1 MSMLE
6 SFFTNIRWQDV
17 LDILVA
23 SYFLFRLFVLFRG
36 TYVFRVIV
44 GIGFLWIFQRI
55 AGYMGLIV
63 TSWAMQGI
71 ITFAAIIIII
81 VFRNEI
87 RDVLQA
93 KDIGA
98 ILWGVSH
105 KVVKTPNQ
113 IITSSVY
120 EMATRRIGALL
131 VLPGKD
137 VLEEIVQ
144 GGIPWKGILSK
155 EMILSVFWPD
165 NPVHDG
171 AAIIQGD
178 RIVEV
183 GAILPLSRRSDLPSS
198 YGTRHRAAAGLAE
211 KTDALIIVVSEES
224 GKVVT
229 MRGDQIKE
237 IGNNIELEKVLRANT
252 GMSGDYKG
260 LRERD
265 KLNLALAALTIFL
278 FVAGTW
284 FSFSRGLE
292 TLKSLEVPIEY
303 MNRDPSMELI
313 SSSLN
318 SVKLNL
324 SGAGTLL
331 KSIGPEQVKIRID
344 LGKAVVG
351 LNAYTI
357 TRDNI
362 TLPPG
367 IILRGVD
374 PQVVEVTLDIPI
386 VKELPLQVDWAGT
399 LDRGLIL
406 ESVELKP
413 NRVKVVGGSKILDK
427 ISTMYTEKVA
437 LDNLKES
444 GTLSVAIALTPASL
458 KVSEDSKERLNISY
472 VIRKRTPGQEET
484 GN

>member
-1 MSMLE
+1 MFMSILE
-6 SFFTNIRWQDV
+6 SFFTNIRWQDI

-23 SYFLFRLFVLFRG
+23 SYFLFRLYVLFRG

-63 TSWAMQGI
+63 TTWAMQGI
-71 ITFAAIIIII
+71 IAFAAIIIII

-93 KDIGA
+93 KNIGA
-98 ILWGVSH
+98 ILWGFSH
-105 KVVKTPNQ
+105 KAVKTPVQ
-113 IITSSVY
+113 IITGSVY
-120 EMATRRIGALL
+120 EMAKRRIGALL
-131 VLPGKD
+131 VFPGKD
-137 VLEEIVQ
+137 VLEELVQ
-144 GGIPWKGILSK
+144 SGIPWKGILSK
-155 EMILSVFWPD
+155 EMVLSVFWPD

-198 YGTRHRAAAGLAE
+198 YGTRHRAALGLAE

-224 GKVVT
+224 GKVVY
-229 MRGDQIKE
+229 MKGDQIKE
-237 IGNNIELEKVLRANT
+237 IGNNIELEKILRANT
-252 GMSGDYKG
+252 GTSSDYKG

-265 KLNLALAALTIFL
+265 KLNLALAAMTIFL

-292 TLKSLEVPIEY
+292 TLKALEVPIEY
-303 MNRDPSMELI
+303 MNRDSSMELI

-318 SVKLNL
+318 SVTLNL

-331 KSIGPEQVKIRID
+331 KSVGSEQVKIRID
-344 LGKAVVG
+344 LSKAVVG

-357 TRDNI
+357 THENI

-374 PQVVEVTLDIPI
+374 PPVVEVTLDIPV
-386 VKELPLQVDWAGT
+386 VKDLPLQVDWAGT
-399 LDRGLIL
+399 LEKDLIL
-406 ESVELKP
+406 EAVELRP
-413 NRVKVVGGSKILDK
+413 DRIKVVGGSKLLEK

-444 GTLSVAIALTPASL
+444 GAMSVRVVLTPASL
-458 KVSEDSKERLNISY
+458 KVAGDSKDRLSISY
-472 VIRKRTPGQEET
+472 VIRKRVLAEE
-484 GN
+484 